1 VGHVK
6 ACCVKAFEIGSVVF
20 GGEDGGKAFQ
30 RLSHEVGEVGVELL
44 AEFWGA
50 GEDGGGGKFRDK
62 VEMVEEGGEA
72 PDVVVVEVGDEDG
85 LGFLHEVLLDEAGI
99 DGKAAIYEE
108 GFAFPGE
115 EGCRVSQMYV
125 VGSASPKK

>member
-1 VGHVK
+1 VK
-6 ACCVKAFEIGSVVF
+6 ACRVKAFEIGAVVF
-20 GGEDGGKAFQ
+20 GGEDSSKAFQ
-30 RLSHEVGEVGVELL
+30 RLSHEVGEVSAELL

-62 VEMVEEGGEA
+62 VAMVEECGEA
-72 PDVVVVEVGDEDG
+72 SDVIVVEVGDEDG
-85 LGFLHEVLLDEAGI
+85 LGFLHEVFLDEAGI

-125 VGSASPKK
+125 VGSPSPKK

>member
-1 VGHVK
+1 VK
-6 ACCVKAFEIGSVVF
+6 ACCVKAFEIGAVVF

-30 RLSHEVGEVGVELL
+30 WLSHEVGEVGVELL

-50 GEDGGGGKFRDK
+50 GEHGGRGKFRDK
-62 VEMVEEGGEA
+62 VAMVEECGEA
-72 PDVVVVEVGDEDG
+72 PDMIVVEVGNEDG
-85 LGFLHEVLLDEAGI
+85 LRFLHEVFLNEAGI

-125 VGSASPKK
+125 VGSPSPKK

>member
-1 VGHVK
+1 VK
-6 ACCVKAFEIGSVVF
+6 ACCVKAFEIGAVVF

-30 RLSHEVGEVGVELL
+30 RLSHEVGEVGAELL

-50 GEDGGGGKFRDK
+50 GEDGGGGKLRDK
-62 VEMVEEGGEA
+62 VAMVEEGGEA
-72 PDVVVVEVGDEDG
+72 SDVIVVEVGDEDG
-85 LGFLHEVLLDEAGI
+85 LRFFHEVFLDEAGI

-125 VGSASPKK
+125 VGSPRPKK